1 MVPCIQPVPWLVG
14 LWSRRVP
21 VLARAADADADAE
34 QLLIEAPRVLLAAP
48 ALLPRLATLLSSA
61 IFVFA
66 GNPVEIRLL
75 SSQKPGQAEC
85 RLTP

>member
-21 VLARAADADADAE
+21 VLARAADARDADEE

-48 ALLPRLATLLSSA
+48 ALLPRLATLVSSA
-61 IFVFA
+61 IFVFC
-66 GNPVEIRLL
+66 R
-75 SSQKPGQAEC
+75 KP
-85 RLTP
+85 R